1 MLELEISDVVMTGLV
16 GETVEIVST
25 ALDSGP
31 EAGGALI
38 GIDTRLTVVEHPS
51 LVENLCLS

>member
-16 GETVEIVST
+16 GETAEIAST

-38 GIDTRLTVVEHPS
+38 GIDTVDS
-51 LVENLCLS
+51 C